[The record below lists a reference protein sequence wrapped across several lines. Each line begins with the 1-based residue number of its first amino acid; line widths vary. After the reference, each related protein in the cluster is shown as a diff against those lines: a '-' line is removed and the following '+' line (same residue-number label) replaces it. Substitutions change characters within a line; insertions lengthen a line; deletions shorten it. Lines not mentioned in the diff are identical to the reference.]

1 MSYEWHDFV
10 GNLGVLI
17 ILACYLLVQI
27 ERMSV
32 LNPGYSILNAAG
44 AVLILVSLLQNF
56 NLSSFVIEIAWL
68 VISVLGL
75 MRFYLLKRNR
85 LVKRN

>member
-1 MSYEWHDFV
+1 MSYEWHDLV

-17 ILACYLLVQI
+17 ILACYLLVQL
-27 ERMSV
+27 ERMSIQ
-32 LNPGYSILNAAG
+32 NPGYSILNALG

-68 VISVLGL
+68 AISVLGL
-75 MRFYLLKRNR
+75 TRFYLQRR
-85 LVKRN
+85 AS

>member
-1 MSYEWHDFV
+1 MSYAWHDLV

-27 ERMSV
+27 ERMSILKPV
-32 LNPGYSILNAAG
+32 YSILNAVG
-44 AVLILVSLLQNF
+44 AALILVSLLQNF

-68 VISVLGL
+68 FISVLGL
-75 MRFYLLKRNR
+75 TRFYLQKRSSFR
-85 LVKRN
+85 S